1 MSQIN
6 SHEDFEKLIGKYAE
20 RLKVA
25 RTKYAA
31 FEAEVAVLKRVL
43 NVPAPATTSESVARD
58 YDSMIKSANREMKEV
73 DQLCKE
79 FDDKFDRCAR
89 TLKLFK

>member
-1 MSQIN
+1 MSEIN

-20 RLKVA
+20 RLRAA

-31 FEAEVAVLKRVL
+31 FEAEMTVLKDL
-43 NVPAPATTSESVARD
+43 LKVPAPSTASAPVAKYYND
-58 YDSMIKSANREMKEV
+58 MIKGVNNTMVEV
-73 DQLCKE
+73 DQFCRELDDS
-79 FDDKFDRCAR
+79 FDNCAR